1 MDVLRR
7 FSGDTG
13 DLVAAM
19 HARTPTVFE
28 PHDPPTDLL
37 PLEELDDLLDGG
49 LLRVPYVDVVTEG
62 RDLPASRYCALRH
75 PTYHQPQYGYVD
87 GRLVRKLVADEGATL
102 LLRYVDHWHPRTAA
116 LCTALEESVGRQVE
130 AFYFVTPPGTVGR
143 PVHRDDA
150 DVVVVQIVG
159 AKQWWVHDPPTSA
172 DWKPGPTEAPGAVAV
187 APLIRPG
194 QVLLVPRGSAHRA
207 EATGEGPSVHLSFT
221 IRDAGATQL
230 LDALRTCLS
239 AGAEPELRPVDEHR
253 RLATAAELL
262 DHARMALD
270 KLTPQ
275 ALLDEAR
282 RNMRQQRLPRGTPLA
297 GMQDLGQLKGLPDI
311 PAPSPTGVLR
321 PPTS

>member
-7 FSGDTG
+7 FSDDTG
-13 DLVAAM
+13 DLVEAM
-19 HARTPTVFE
+19 RARTPTVFA
-28 PHDPPTDLL
+28 PQDPPTDLL

-62 RDLPASRYCALRH
+62 RDLPASLYCTPRR

-87 GRLVRKLVADEGATL
+87 GHIVRDLVAAAGATL
-102 LLRYVDHWHPRTAA
+102 LLRYVDHWHPRTAS
-116 LCTALEESVGRQVE
+116 LCTALESSVGRQVE

-150 DVVVVQIVG
+150 DVVVVQIAG
-159 AKQWWVHDPPTSA
+159 AKQWWVHEPPVSGN
-172 DWKPGPTEAPGAVAV
+172 WEPGPTEAPGAVAL

-221 IRDAGATQL
+221 IRDAGAAQL
-230 LDALRTCLS
+230 LDALRSCLS
-239 AGAEPELRPVDEHR
+239 AGAEPEIRPVDENR
-253 RLATAAELL
+253 RLASAAELL
-262 DHARMALD
+262 DHARTALD

-282 RNMRQQRLPRGTPLA
+282 RTMRPERPPRGTPLA
-297 GMQDLGQLKGLPDI
+297 EMRD
-311 PAPSPTGVLR
+311 PAGG
-321 PPTS
+321 

>member
-7 FSGDTG
+7 FSDDTG
-13 DLVAAM
+13 DLVEAM
-19 HARTPTVFE
+19 RARTPTVFA
-28 PHDPPTDLL
+28 PQDPPTDLL

-62 RDLPASRYCALRH
+62 RDLPASLYCTLRR

-87 GRLVRKLVADEGATL
+87 GHIVRDLVAAAGATL

-116 LCTALEESVGRQVE
+116 LCTALESSVGRQVE

-150 DVVVVQIVG
+150 DVVVVQIAG
-159 AKQWWVHDPPTSA
+159 AKQWWVHEPPASG
-172 DWKPGPTEAPGAVAV
+172 DWEPGPTEAPGAVAL

-207 EATGEGPSVHLSFT
+207 EATGEGLSVHLSFT
-221 IRDAGATQL
+221 IRDAGAAQL
-230 LDALRTCLS
+230 LDALRSCLS
-239 AGAEPELRPVDEHR
+239 AGAEPEIRPVDENR

-262 DHARMALD
+262 DHARTALD
-270 KLTPQ
+270 KLTPH

-282 RNMRQQRLPRGTPLA
+282 RTMRPERLSRGTPLA
-297 GMQDLGQLKGLPDI
+297 GMRD
-311 PAPSPTGVLR
+311 PAGG
-321 PPTS
+321 